1 MPWLTGGDPGA
12 ATTCRPLDIPDDLY
26 FRAAVRGAIFDLT
39 RPENWEQFGALS
51 PAEAAALAIT
61 MYEAFDDSQCVA
73 AGGGDMEFI
82 AELSGFAASYV
93 FANLPQDFE
102 QLILHCNLR
111 TDRAGQQTDRIGV
124 RLNADTGF
132 NYLFG
137 QTQIT
142 QSSGAITG
150 EVDINEDYIEFRAAA
165 NAVLAF
171 VNNHVTSVM
180 TLPNYRRNN
189 QWKAVTLNSY
199 RPGNTASQ
207 WHAML
212 QQGYWQSIVT
222 TVDEIEIY
230 PIFGSNFVN
239 FSTVSL
245 YGLRGAP

>member
-12 ATTCRPLDIPDDLY
+12 ATICRPLDIPDDLY

-73 AGGGDMEFI
+73 AGGGDMEYI

-111 TDRAGQQTDRIGV
+111 SDRATSQGDRIGV
-124 RLNADTGF
+124 RLNGDTGF

-137 QTQIT
+137 QTSINH
-142 QSSGAITG
+142 STG
-150 EVDINEDYIEFRAAA
+150 SVDGEADISEDFIEFRAGATAA
-165 NAVLAF
+165 GSFLNSHA
-171 VNNHVTSVM
+171 TSVM
-180 TLPNYRRNN
+180 RLPNYRRAN
-189 QWKAVTLNSY
+189 QWKAVTFDAY
-199 RPGNTASQ
+199 KPGNAASQ
-207 WHAML
+207 WNVML
-212 QQGYWQSIVT
+212 EQGYWNSIVT
-222 TVDEIEIY
+222 TVDEIEIS
-230 PIFGSNFVN
+230 PIVGSNFVAP
-239 FSTVSL
+239 SHVLL